1 MSHDKCFFYYKNMSF
16 FFPEVIPFELK
27 NILFF
32 FIKKLN
38 EKTKKNNKSMISRR
52 NVKKYKI

>member
-1 MSHDKCFFYYKNMSF
+1 MSF